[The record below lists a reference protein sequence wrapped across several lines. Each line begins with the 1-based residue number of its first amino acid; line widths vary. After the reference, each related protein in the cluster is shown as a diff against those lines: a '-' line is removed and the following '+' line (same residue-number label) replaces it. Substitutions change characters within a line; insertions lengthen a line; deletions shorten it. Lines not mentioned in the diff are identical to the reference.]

1 MENEVDPDEED
12 VHSVLAQES
21 TQLSHILS
29 CQSPS
34 VIMKLCDM
42 MPGRAQGH
50 ADPLALTSSAAAV
63 QECIKVMLEYYRMG
77 NTAVCQSFLQSVC
90 MLCENIPMHLESRLM
105 SVAGYATN
113 AIERGGPSFTV
124 ETSSSSPSQEQASK
138 RPRLDYW
145 EHYNTEV
152 KGALLR
158 RWERLRNRLVKE
170 VQLEDVWVSPRHANR
185 GRERPDQ
192 TPWPGDRGSRTPDL
206 YGDYGSVEARV
217 TLDSFLQGSAGQVTV
232 LLGKAGSGKTLLM
245 SCLGRHWAQ
254 GLGPIPSS
262 YLFILLEFRQLNLLS
277 HRLSLSELLF
287 QYFLP
292 LPGDDEKRMVLD
304 YLLSN
309 PEQSC
314 WVLDGYDEFHS
325 KITRTETQ
333 GNRELLD
340 PQMLLPI
347 EELISG
353 LLSRW
358 ILPGCTLIVT
368 CRLRDFVD
376 LEEMADNVGELM
388 GWEHHDVKEYIE
400 SYFGVKGHATSKA
413 VGEQAVD
420 LLLSSRHLLDMS
432 SLPALCNICC
442 VCLEY
447 LLLGE
452 RRDQYR
458 QRQEENGSKRR
469 EEMRGRGEREAQHG
483 DSTNVQEGSAGRSEE
498 RKQEQG
504 GGGHEDVTSPRANGG
519 AEAVQIPLTL
529 TQVYLTVLGAFL
541 SQGPWT
547 GDDRGGRA
555 TDDEARSTAPLQ
567 STLLM
572 TLRRCRSVVD
582 ELSLLAWRG
591 LEESKILFMEQDF
604 SPDVL
609 EFSVRTG
616 LLLQVELR
624 HEERVPAYCFAH
636 LTIQEFLA
644 ALRIIT
650 SDDVTEAQLKRRF
663 NLKTRWTTKSD
674 RKTVFTDSLHIYL
687 CGLASSQC
695 TKSLAVLAKG
705 CVGPRALKWVQKRQ
719 ALVVK
724 LLKNL
729 SGSNTL
735 TGLKVLQLC
744 HCVQETQDCQ
754 LAKEVMGTRPI
765 LELRNIR
772 LLPSDIDALAFV
784 VGSVGDTGV
793 GLDFGACSM
802 DAECLD
808 VLSNCQYIYY
818 LSFRSRKYND
828 KFAEKLSS
836 ILPKVTTLRKLEFS
850 GASLTDLGA
859 AKLASALQNCPNI
872 TEINLSDNNL
882 TDQGIKFVAEIFDK
896 LPSLASVMLGGKHSS
911 LEGVNYLIEKMTSC
925 VNIQQVHADGMKEIN
940 VTFSQSSETS
950 SHKNN
955 SGPTVSLL
963 NQSWNKAKMQRLR
976 QSLSCCPSLSVLD
989 LSGSQWD
996 VGTLRSLVEFL
1007 PMLNI
1012 TKKLIV
1018 DNSCLSVEGLMVLTT
1033 LLSICPDVMELNIRL
1048 QSPDTVSVIF
1058 SGGTDQLKQEIT
1070 KTLCL
1075 SCCGLS
1081 STDLSTVWK
1090 GLGPS
1095 SDLLTLLDLSSNYLG
1110 NKGLKKLLGL
1120 LSNLSNIQEI
1130 NVSKNNINME
1140 GVVMLAGTLCCHH
1153 NLAEV
1158 HISDG
1163 GKEKVIL
1170 KFFTHKSDEE
1180 QQHKRFR
1187 VTHSSILP
1195 SELTKLCRKLIQ
1207 CPSHLELD
1215 CSHSSLDDKSIE
1227 NLLKVL
1233 PKMTSL
1239 QRLNLSNNN
1248 LTQHRLLDVASTFCT
1263 CDRVSAVEVSLG
1275 VEQKSL
1281 IDFGQDGSR
1290 DKTLSI
1296 RDSNLE
1302 SEHLIRLA
1310 EIISRCPSLT
1320 NLQLSNNLIQSQ
1332 WVEDM
1337 MKLLSSDHRKCC
1349 VSINEDWIKSEA
1361 AVSLVCRC
1369 LDLSSNIHTIRVYQ
1383 TTLHMSL
1390 MKSAEL
1396 TAISFVDCAVEGC
1409 HLAAMSS
1416 ITQRCPLLT
1425 ELDLSHNRLG
1435 TEGAEF
1441 LCSVLPLL
1449 PNLTTLSISLKE
1461 TDARGSA
1468 DVVVQ
1473 LSEAL
1478 MQCPSI
1484 QRLNL
1489 SGHVISDRGA
1499 EILARTFESLPCLRS
1514 INLSR
1519 CRGWT
1524 VSGQLHLVRA
1534 LGQCCSLEELCLDLV
1549 ALDEDSRMC
1558 LAHGLCKT
1566 KSICKLNLNKVA
1578 TVTGPSEAKGM
1589 PDLLA
1594 AMEGHPHM
1602 EAIELQGWRMADTG
1616 VEQLTRLFPA
1626 WTDLRKISLSEN
1638 LIDDQS
1644 GAKLLEALRSCN
1656 QLRELHLSRNRL
1668 GDVTACKMALVLP
1681 ALTYLAVLDIS
1692 ENNLGHEGSVS
1703 LSKALVYMKNLTKIN
1718 LTSVGTSELCAVA
1731 ASLAHCHL
1739 LQDVS
1744 LGWNSCGDDVAVQL
1758 AKVLPLCQRLTTLDL
1773 ESNRV
1778 SVSGAEA
1785 LVQALRSCPAVQLI
1799 RLWRNSISNRDAPS
1813 LTMKDRRLSF
1823 SPT

>member
-1 MENEVDPDEED
+1 MEED

-105 SVAGYATN
+105 SVAGYATS
-113 AIERGGPSFTV
+113 EYQYTF
-124 ETSSSSPSQEQASK
+124 
-138 RPRLDYW
+138 DYSNNMHTIGDVVNS
-145 EHYNTEV
+145 HYNTEV

-185 GRERPDQ
+185 GRERHNFP
-192 TPWPGDRGSRTPDL
+192 PKYSDL

-245 SCLGRHWAQ
+245 SCLGRHW
-254 GLGPIPSS
+254 GPIPSS

-292 LPGDDEKRMVLD
+292 LPGDDEKQRMVLD

-400 SYFGVKGHATSKA
+400 SYFA

-442 VCLEY
+442 VCL
-447 LLLGE
+447 
-452 RRDQYR
+452 D
-458 QRQEENGSKRR
+458 
-469 EEMRGRGEREAQHG
+469 
-483 DSTNVQEGSAGRSEE
+483 
-498 RKQEQG
+498 
-504 GGGHEDVTSPRANGG
+504 PRANGG

-555 TDDEARSTAPLQ
+555 TD
-567 STLLM
+567 
-572 TLRRCRSVVD
+572 D

-925 VNIQQVHADGMKEIN
+925 VNIQQVHAEYEHTDTHWLYTLGW
-940 VTFSQSSETS
+940 
-950 SHKNN
+950 
-955 SGPTVSLL
+955 VSL
-963 NQSWNKAKMQRLR
+963 
-976 QSLSCCPSLSVLD
+976 
-989 LSGSQWD
+989 
-996 VGTLRSLVEFL
+996 
-1007 PMLNI
+1007 
-1012 TKKLIV
+1012 
-1018 DNSCLSVEGLMVLTT
+1018 
-1033 LLSICPDVMELNIRL
+1033 
-1048 QSPDTVSVIF
+1048 
-1058 SGGTDQLKQEIT
+1058 
-1070 KTLCL
+1070 
-1075 SCCGLS
+1075 
-1081 STDLSTVWK
+1081 
-1090 GLGPS
+1090 
-1095 SDLLTLLDLSSNYLG
+1095 
-1110 NKGLKKLLGL
+1110 
-1120 LSNLSNIQEI
+1120 
-1130 NVSKNNINME
+1130 
-1140 GVVMLAGTLCCHH
+1140 
-1153 NLAEV
+1153 
-1158 HISDG
+1158 
-1163 GKEKVIL
+1163 
-1170 KFFTHKSDEE
+1170 
-1180 QQHKRFR
+1180 
-1187 VTHSSILP
+1187 
-1195 SELTKLCRKLIQ
+1195 
-1207 CPSHLELD
+1207 
-1215 CSHSSLDDKSIE
+1215 
-1227 NLLKVL
+1227 
-1233 PKMTSL
+1233 
-1239 QRLNLSNNN
+1239 
-1248 LTQHRLLDVASTFCT
+1248 
-1263 CDRVSAVEVSLG
+1263 
-1275 VEQKSL
+1275 
-1281 IDFGQDGSR
+1281 
-1290 DKTLSI
+1290 
-1296 RDSNLE
+1296 
-1302 SEHLIRLA
+1302 
-1310 EIISRCPSLT
+1310 
-1320 NLQLSNNLIQSQ
+1320 
-1332 WVEDM
+1332 
-1337 MKLLSSDHRKCC
+1337 
-1349 VSINEDWIKSEA
+1349 
-1361 AVSLVCRC
+1361 
-1369 LDLSSNIHTIRVYQ
+1369 
-1383 TTLHMSL
+1383 
-1390 MKSAEL
+1390 
-1396 TAISFVDCAVEGC
+1396 
-1409 HLAAMSS
+1409 
-1416 ITQRCPLLT
+1416 
-1425 ELDLSHNRLG
+1425 
-1435 TEGAEF
+1435 
-1441 LCSVLPLL
+1441 
-1449 PNLTTLSISLKE
+1449 
-1461 TDARGSA
+1461 
-1468 DVVVQ
+1468 
-1473 LSEAL
+1473 
-1478 MQCPSI
+1478 
-1484 QRLNL
+1484 
-1489 SGHVISDRGA
+1489 
-1499 EILARTFESLPCLRS
+1499 
-1514 INLSR
+1514 
-1519 CRGWT
+1519 
-1524 VSGQLHLVRA
+1524 
-1534 LGQCCSLEELCLDLV
+1534 
-1549 ALDEDSRMC
+1549 
-1558 LAHGLCKT
+1558 
-1566 KSICKLNLNKVA
+1566 
-1578 TVTGPSEAKGM
+1578 
-1589 PDLLA
+1589 
-1594 AMEGHPHM
+1594 
-1602 EAIELQGWRMADTG
+1602 
-1616 VEQLTRLFPA
+1616 
-1626 WTDLRKISLSEN
+1626 
-1638 LIDDQS
+1638 
-1644 GAKLLEALRSCN
+1644 
-1656 QLRELHLSRNRL
+1656 
-1668 GDVTACKMALVLP
+1668 
-1681 ALTYLAVLDIS
+1681 
-1692 ENNLGHEGSVS
+1692 
-1703 LSKALVYMKNLTKIN
+1703 
-1718 LTSVGTSELCAVA
+1718 
-1731 ASLAHCHL
+1731 
-1739 LQDVS
+1739 
-1744 LGWNSCGDDVAVQL
+1744 
-1758 AKVLPLCQRLTTLDL
+1758 
-1773 ESNRV
+1773 
-1778 SVSGAEA
+1778 
-1785 LVQALRSCPAVQLI
+1785 
-1799 RLWRNSISNRDAPS
+1799 
-1813 LTMKDRRLSF
+1813 
-1823 SPT
+1823 